1 MFNRKIKLNLI
12 PKPSKAAGTLPA
24 ILHQMN
30 AEERNSKIKTLR
42 KLEERKLKLPEL
54 ISFISSISKKI
65 ISENEILTIEEI
77 EKKAIELNGT
87 DFKFNYLNLSFTED
101 EISNLTKTLL
111 TLKAELSKE
120 NFLKLYRF
128 AEIAILKIET
138 KFIVENIVEIV
149 KFDGDSFSIYDKDF
163 KNGFWIDYSKDY
175 WFKNNKTENLWI
187 YELRIFGKDWIKLIS
202 AEI

>member
-1 MFNRKIKLNLI
+1 
-12 PKPSKAAGTLPA
+12 
-24 ILHQMN
+24 MN
-30 AEERNSKIKTLR
+30 TEERNLKIKTLR

-54 ISFISSISKKI
+54 ISFISSISEKI

-77 EKKAIELNGT
+77 EQKEIELNGT
-87 DFKFNYLNLSFTED
+87 DFKFNYLNLSFKED

-128 AEIAILKIET
+128 TEIAILKIET
-138 KFIVENIVEIV
+138 KFIIENIVEIV

>member
-1 MFNRKIKLNLI
+1 MKYAT
-12 PKPSKAAGTLPA
+12 SCSCQTLPA

-30 AEERNSKIKTLR
+30 AEERNLKIKTLR

-54 ISFISSISKKI
+54 ISFISSISEKI

-77 EKKAIELNGT
+77 EQKAIELNGT

-101 EISNLTKTLL
+101 EISNLSKTLI

-128 AEIAILKIET
+128 TEIAILKIET
-138 KFIVENIVEIV
+138 KFIIENIVEII